1 MSDQKR
7 FKKRKI
13 NSDDHKAMEIG
24 AKVVKGVGSAFG
36 AAVLLVANKENLKAA
51 GKVAV
56 KVIKKL

>member
-24 AKVVKGVGSAFG
+24 AKVVKGVGSALG

>member
-7 FKKRKI
+7 FKKSKI

-24 AKVVKGVGSAFG
+24 AKVVKGAGSVLVAS
-36 AAVLLVANKENLKAA
+36 VLLVTNKENLKTA
-51 GKVAV
+51 GKVAA